1 VLRNTLLAIMG
12 TMKQRPGIALSV
24 AEVETPIG
32 TALLVTDTEG
42 ALRALD
48 FADYRARMQRLLRL
62 HYGSIELHAG
72 RPPPQLRDALA
83 RYFDGELTVLAD
95 IAWRTAGTEFQRTVW
110 QALTHIAAGT
120 TTTYGAL
127 ARTLGIPNSARAV
140 GLANGSNPVS
150 IVVPCHRVIGADGT
164 LTGYGGGLHRK
175 QWLLRHEGLEPTW
188 ERSQSV

>member
-1 VLRNTLLAIMG
+1 
-12 TMKQRPGIALSV
+12 MKQRSRIALSV

-32 TALLVTDTEG
+32 AALLVTDTEG
-42 ALRALD
+42 VLRALD

-62 HYGSIELHAG
+62 HYGAIELQAG

-83 RYFDGELTVLAD
+83 RYFDGELAVLAD
-95 IAWRTAGTEFQRTVW
+95 IAWCTAGTEFQRTVW
-110 QALTHIAAGT
+110 RALTRIAAGT

-164 LTGYGGGLHRK
+164 LTGYAGGLHRK
-175 QWLLRHEGLEPTW
+175 QWLLRHEGLGT
-188 ERSQSV
+188 R